1 MIIVYNTKVRNS
13 YDEKDK
19 MGLHIVPFIFG
30 KDELQQEIKQE
41 KEANPPLNLQIPGL
55 RKKWYIMKSIHGYT
69 DNKEKA
75 H

>member
-55 RKKWYIMKSIHGYT
+55 CEEWYIMKSIHGYT